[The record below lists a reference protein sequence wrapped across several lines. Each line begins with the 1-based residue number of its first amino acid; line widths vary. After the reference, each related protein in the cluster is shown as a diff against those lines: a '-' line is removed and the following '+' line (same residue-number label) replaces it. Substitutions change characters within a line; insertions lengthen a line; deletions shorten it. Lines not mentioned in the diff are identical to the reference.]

1 MTMIHLR
8 VRHLPRIGFLGRR
21 RPVQIEVDPWP
32 PGWVRSPVTTE
43 RAYTLI
49 KPLIGWDEAMLLLQ
63 RARREWTGGTGPWV
77 SAFTGVV
84 SQE

>member
-1 MTMIHLR
+1 MIHLR
-8 VRHLPRIGFLGRR
+8 VRHLPRIGFLGRL

-32 PGWVRSPVTTE
+32 PDWARSPVTTE

-49 KPLIGWDEAMLLLQ
+49 RPLVGWDEAMLVLQ

-84 SQE
+84 SEE